1 MHNAENGKQEGT
13 ANMNG
18 IPYRFDDFGH
28 NDVVAIADSD
38 DNYEW
43 VEACIVSYPSEGYV
57 CFELR
62 GSDGEGDP
70 EALKRLREHLE
81 SYTVAFRCDFSKRDG
96 FADAVRKAQAALDS
110 FDWCVKSPS

>member
-13 ANMNG
+13 AIMNG
-18 IPYRFDDFGH
+18 TAYRFDDFG
-28 NDVVAIADSD
+28 DMVIADSD

-43 VEACIVSYPSEGYV
+43 VEACIVSYPSKGQV

-62 GSDGEGDP
+62 GSGGEGDP
-70 EALKRLREHLE
+70 GVRKRLREHLE
-81 SYTVAFRCDFSKRDG
+81 DYTVAFRCDFNKRDG

-110 FDWCVKSPS
+110 FDWCVKSSS